1 MPNVL
6 IVYGTSHGQTRKI
19 ARRIE
24 EHLVA
29 RGIAVEAHDVRNLS
43 RTFQVSQ
50 YDGVIVG
57 GRIWMSKVP
66 KNLREFVRG
75 YRPQLESR
83 PSALFS
89 VCLAVLNT
97 TPEAKAEVAGMLPKF
112 EQATGWRPL
121 RSVIFA
127 GALPYTRYNFF
138 LRWVMKR
145 IATMAGRDTD
155 TSRDYEYTDWD
166 EVARFAED
174 FADQM
179 QPRAPVQPEARA
191 AAVSP
196 L

>member
-66 KNLREFVRG
+66 KNLREFV
-75 YRPQLESR
+75 
-83 PSALFS
+83 
-89 VCLAVLNT
+89 
-97 TPEAKAEVAGMLPKF
+97 
-112 EQATGWRPL
+112 
-121 RSVIFA
+121 IFA
-127 GALPYTRYNFF
+127 GALPYTRYHFF

-166 EVARFAED
+166 EVARFAEE
-174 FADQM
+174 FADQV
-179 QPRAPVQPEARA
+179 QPRARVQPETRA

>member
-6 IVYGTSHGQTRKI
+6 IVYGTSHGQTGKI
-19 ARRIE
+19 ARRIA
-24 EHLVA
+24 EHLNS
-29 RGIAVEAHDVRNLS
+29 RGIAVEAHDVRHLPRGFRLS
-43 RTFQVSQ
+43 RF
-50 YDGVIVG
+50 DGVIVG

-75 YRPQLESR
+75 YRAQLESR

-112 EQATGWRPL
+112 EKATGWRPL
-121 RSVIFA
+121 RSTIFA
-127 GALPYTRYNFF
+127 GALPYTKYNFF

-166 EVARFAED
+166 EVARFAEE
-174 FADQM
+174 FADLV
-179 QPRAPVQPEARA
+179 QPRAQVRSEAQA
-191 AAVSP
+191 PP